1 MNFPTH
7 LTDARGP
14 VTLILESFREVG
26 HTSESCLGNPLPGL
40 VPAAGDGAAAAAL
53 VGDDVKLQGHGEL
66 SPLRCCLLALSA
78 GPSFRRS

>member
-40 VPAAGDGAAAAAL
+40 VLAAAAAAL
-53 VGDDVKLQGHGEL
+53 VGDDVKLQGHGDNEL
-66 SPLRCCLLALSA
+66 SPLRC
-78 GPSFRRS
+78 

>member
-40 VPAAGDGAAAAAL
+40 VPGAAACDAAAAAL
-53 VGDDVKLQGHGEL
+53 VGDDVKLQGHGDDEL
-66 SPLRCCLLALSA
+66 SPAALLLV
-78 GPSFRRS
+78 GPQ